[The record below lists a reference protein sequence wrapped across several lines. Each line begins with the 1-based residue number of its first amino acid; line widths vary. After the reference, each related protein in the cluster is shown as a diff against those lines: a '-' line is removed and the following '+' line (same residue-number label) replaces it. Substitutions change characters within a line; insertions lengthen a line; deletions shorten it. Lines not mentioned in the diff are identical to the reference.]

1 MMKEICRIS
10 INGTERGDRLMIS
23 LAYHDVVAVGK
34 EDSSGFLGREA
45 GAYKLSKEQFQMHLE
60 QISQLDR
67 VKVRTVV
74 EALQKPSEAGDTVT
88 LTFDDG
94 GISAYSIIAD
104 LLEAKGWKG
113 HFLITTAQIGAN
125 GFVSKE
131 QIRSLDARGHIIGTH
146 SCTHPS
152 RFNECSWEQQVH
164 EWKVSVQTLSD
175 VLGKKVTTASIP
187 GDTYNLQLAEAA
199 AHAGIQYLFTSEPK
213 VVTSRVNGCLIVGR
227 YLMKKTTSPETA
239 AAIAAGDPALRLRC
253 AIQWKLRKAAMAMA
267 GNRLLDMRKKV
278 VGNNSVRY

>member
-1 MMKEICRIS
+1 
-10 INGTERGDRLMIS
+10 MIS
-23 LAYHDVVAVGK
+23 LAYHDVVSVGK

-45 GAYKLSKEQFQMHLE
+45 GAYKLNKEQFQMHLE
-60 QISQLDR
+60 HISYLDR
-67 VKVRTVV
+67 VLVRTVI
-74 EALQKPSEAGDTVT
+74 EAMQKPSEAGDTVT

-125 GFVSKE
+125 GFLSKE

-175 VLGKKVTTASIP
+175 VLGKKVTTASVP
-187 GDTYNLQLAEAA
+187 GDTYNLQLAKAA

-213 VVTSRVNGCLIVGR
+213 VITSRVNGCFIVGR

-239 AAIAAGDPALRLRC
+239 AAIAAGDPVLRLRC
-253 AIQWKLRKAAMAMA
+253 AIQWKLRKAAMAMT
-267 GNRLLDMRKKV
+267 GSRLQDMRNKV
-278 VGNNSVRY
+278 VGNSSVRY